1 MKYPVG
7 TRVRVL
13 DNTRNH
19 GRVGTVYG
27 YDFNYTIWLDDAV
40 GWDEEWSTLS
50 GHLWGVDEEKLE
62 PIAKTFYLISPLF
75 CKELTP

>member
-19 GRVGTVYG
+19 GRLGTVYE
-27 YDFNYTIWLDDAV
+27 YDPDCTVWLDDAV
-40 GWDEEWSTLS
+40 GWNEEWSTLS

-62 PIAKTFYLISPLF
+62 LLAKPFHLISPVF